1 MTCRIFCAIDSNT
14 YDDAL
19 AMVNR
24 LSGVPVGIKLGLE
37 FFVAEG
43 PQGVQKLRA
52 AAGADTELF
61 LDLKLHD
68 IPNTVAGAV
77 RAAVR
82 CKPDFIT
89 IHTSGGKDMMR
100 AAVLAAQEAAAKDGV
115 KAPKILGVTVLTH
128 IDGMDLDAIGQ
139 GYSLGDQVK
148 RLALLAQTSGLAGIV
163 CAPQEIKILR
173 PALDKSMMLVVPGI
187 RPEGAAKDDQKRI
200 MTPSEAARF
209 GADYLVIGRPI
220 TQAADPAQAVKDIL
234 NSIKLRAA

>member
-1 MTCRIFCAIDSNT
+1 MTCRVFCAIDSNT
-14 YDDAL
+14 YDSAL

-24 LSGVPVGIKLGLE
+24 LSSVPVGIKLGLE

-52 AAGADTELF
+52 AAGAKELF

-89 IHTSGGKDMMR
+89 VHTSGGKDMMM
-100 AAVLAAQEAAAKDGV
+100 AAVAAARETAEKEGV
-115 KAPKILGVTVLTH
+115 PEPKILGVTVLTH

-139 GYSLGDQVK
+139 GYSLTDQVK
-148 RLALLAQTSGLAGIV
+148 RLALLAQAAGVAGIV
-163 CAPQEIKILR
+163 CAPQEIKLLR
-173 PALDKSMMLVVPGI
+173 PVLNKATLLVVPGI
-187 RPEGAAKDDQKRI
+187 RPEGSAKDDQKRI
-200 MTPSEAARF
+200 MTPNEAARF

-220 TQAADPAQAVKDIL
+220 TQAADPAQAAKDIL